1 MKCKFFRLIY
11 PKSVEDAQSGS
22 YTVALYVPCETVL
35 DGQGNKLNSIT
46 VVGYYLP
53 IMERMKVDM
62 AGRWKKDAKYGL
74 QFMMESYEEII
85 EPGKNGIVAY
95 LSSGLIRGIS
105 KRLAERIYNTF
116 GDETLTV
123 LDNDPDRIREVPGIS
138 SKRCDQLRD
147 SYLETR
153 SARRIIT
160 MLAPLDINA
169 GQAVRLQK
177 ELGIRAEEL
186 LKERPYEVF
195 EQGLLSFDAADR
207 LAERQ
212 SIPRTAPERVAA
224 GLLHTLEVAE
234 QKGHLCLHKERFIQ
248 QTVELL
254 HTPGLSR
261 MTVANE
267 AFGMLKADRL
277 ALYQNHVYRP
287 VMVKAENGTAQCIRE
302 MLQRNSLPYIGDL
315 DDEIDQQQEELGFI
329 LAEEQ
334 RQAVKTALASPLCII
349 SGGPGTGK
357 TSIQRVFLNIYRKA
371 FPDAD
376 IVCCAPTG
384 RAARRLEQSTGLPA
398 CTVHKALNLTAGEAN
413 TLTLPEPVDAD
424 LVLVD
429 EVSMLDMAMTWYL
442 FHSLPPMCRLV
453 LVGDAD
459 QLPSVGPGAVLSEML
474 RCGRIPMV
482 MLDKVF
488 RQSEGSMI
496 AENAQRIRHGNA
508 SLQFDGDFQ
517 FWSSADIQQS
527 AQWLERLYMQEV
539 AQYGVDNVALL
550 TPFRTKTETGVRS
563 MNERLRALVNPPD
576 VNKPEIALG
585 QRIFRLGDKVMQTKN
600 QEEVSNGDIGY
611 IRKIERDEDGFIVEV
626 DFHDNRIV
634 SYEDSES
641 LSQLDLAYATTIHKS
656 QGGQYDSVLLSIQN
670 CHGRMLKRPLVY
682 TGLTRAKRKVQIV
695 GDWQAVI
702 RAIQTTDTERRNT
715 MLAVRITEAAKS

>member
-11 PKSVEDAQSGS
+11 PKSIEDAQNGG

-35 DGQGNKLNSIT
+35 DGQGNKLSSIT
-46 VVGYYLP
+46 VVGHYLP

-62 AGRWKKDAKYGL
+62 TGRWKKDAKYGL
-74 QFMMESYEEII
+74 QFMMESYEDII
-85 EPGKNGIVAY
+85 EPGKKGIVTY
-95 LSSGLIRGIS
+95 LASGLIRGIG
-105 KRLAERIYNTF
+105 KKLAERIYNTF
-116 GDETLTV
+116 GDDTLEV

-138 SKRCDQLRD
+138 SKRCEQLRD
-147 SYLETR
+147 SYMETR

-160 MLAPLDINA
+160 LLAPLDINA

-177 ELGIRAEEL
+177 DLGIRAEEL

-195 EQGLLSFDAADR
+195 ERGLLSFDAADR

-212 SIPRTAPERVAA
+212 GIPRTAPERVAA

-234 QKGHLCLHKERFIQ
+234 QKGHLCLNKEHFVQ
-248 QTVELL
+248 QALELL
-254 HTPGLSR
+254 RTPGLNR
-261 MTVANE
+261 MTVANV
-267 AFGMLKADRL
+267 AFEMLKADRL
-277 ALYQNHVYRP
+277 ALYQSHVYRP
-287 VMVKAENGTAQCIRE
+287 VMAKAEDGVAQCVRE
-302 MLQRNSLPYIGDL
+302 MLQRSSLPYIGDL
-315 DDEIDQQQEELGFI
+315 DDEIDQQQEELGFT

-334 RQAVKTALASPLCII
+334 RQAVKTALASPICII

-376 IVCCAPTG
+376 IICCAPTG
-384 RAARRLEQSTGLPA
+384 RAARRLEQSSGLPA
-398 CTVHKALNLTAGEAN
+398 CTVHKALNLTAGDTNILAM
-413 TLTLPEPVDAD
+413 PEQVDAD

-429 EVSMLDMAMTWYL
+429 EISMLDMAMTWYL
-442 FHSLPPMCRLV
+442 FHALPPMCRLV

-459 QLPSVGPGAVLSEML
+459 QLPSVGPGAVLSELL

-496 AENAQRIRHGNA
+496 AENARHIRHGDTD
-508 SLQFDGDFQ
+508 LQFDGDFQ
-517 FWSSADIQQS
+517 FLGSADIQQS
-527 AQWLERLYMQEV
+527 AEWLERLYMQEV
-539 AQYGVDNVALL
+539 RRYGVDNVALL
-550 TPFRTKTETGVRS
+550 TPFRAKTETGVRS
-563 MNERLRALVNPPD
+563 MNERLRALVNPPGA
-576 VNKPEIALG
+576 NKPELSLG

-600 QEEVSNGDIGY
+600 REEVSNGDIGY
-611 IRKIERDEDGFIVEV
+611 IRKIERDDDGFLVEV
-626 DFHDNRIV
+626 DFHDDRIV
-634 SYEDSES
+634 AYEDNES
-641 LSQLDLAYATTIHKS
+641 LSHLDLAYATTIHKS

-682 TGLTRAKRKVQIV
+682 TGLTRARCKAQIV

-715 MLAVRITEAAKS
+715 LLAARIIQTAT

>member
-11 PKSVEDAQSGS
+11 PKSIEDAQNGG

-35 DGQGNKLNSIT
+35 DGQGNKLSSIT
-46 VVGYYLP
+46 VVGHYLP

-62 AGRWKKDAKYGL
+62 TGRWKKDAKYGL
-74 QFMMESYEEII
+74 QFMMESYEDII
-85 EPGKNGIVAY
+85 EPGKKGIVTY
-95 LSSGLIRGIS
+95 LASGLIRGIG
-105 KRLAERIYNTF
+105 KKLAERIYNTF
-116 GDETLTV
+116 GDDTLEV

-138 SKRCDQLRD
+138 SKRCEQLRD
-147 SYLETR
+147 SYMETR

-160 MLAPLDINA
+160 LLAPLDINA

-177 ELGIRAEEL
+177 DLGIRAEEL

-195 EQGLLSFDAADR
+195 ERGLLSFDAADR

-212 SIPRTAPERVAA
+212 GIPKTAPERVAA

-234 QKGHLCLHKERFIQ
+234 QKGHLCLNKEHFVQ
-248 QTVELL
+248 QALELL
-254 HTPGLSR
+254 RTPGLNR
-261 MTVANE
+261 MTVANV
-267 AFGMLKADRL
+267 AFEMLKADRL
-277 ALYQNHVYRP
+277 ALYQSHVYRP
-287 VMVKAENGTAQCIRE
+287 VMAKAEDGVARCVRE
-302 MLQRNSLPYIGDL
+302 MLQRSSLPYIGDL
-315 DDEIDQQQEELGFI
+315 DDEIDQQQEELGFT

-334 RQAVKTALASPLCII
+334 RQAVKTALASPICII

-357 TSIQRVFLNIYRKA
+357 TSIQRVFLNIYQKA

-376 IVCCAPTG
+376 IICCAPTG
-384 RAARRLEQSTGLPA
+384 RAARRLEQSSGLPA
-398 CTVHKALNLTAGEAN
+398 CTVHKALNLTAGDTNILAM
-413 TLTLPEPVDAD
+413 PEQVDAD

-429 EVSMLDMAMTWYL
+429 EISMLDMAMTWYL
-442 FHSLPPMCRLV
+442 FHALPPMCRLV

-459 QLPSVGPGAVLSEML
+459 QLPSVGPGAVLSELL

-496 AENAQRIRHGNA
+496 AENARHIRHGDTD
-508 SLQFDGDFQ
+508 LQFDGDFQ
-517 FWSSADIQQS
+517 FWGSADIQQS
-527 AQWLERLYMQEV
+527 AEWLERLYMQEV
-539 AQYGVDNVALL
+539 RRYGVDNVALL
-550 TPFRTKTETGVRS
+550 TPFRAKTETGVRS
-563 MNERLRALVNPPD
+563 MNERLRTLVNPPGA
-576 VNKPEIALG
+576 NKPELSLG

-600 QEEVSNGDIGY
+600 REEVSNGDIGY
-611 IRKIERDEDGFIVEV
+611 IRKVERDDDGFLVEV
-626 DFHDNRIV
+626 DFHDDRIV
-634 SYEDSES
+634 AYEDNES
-641 LSQLDLAYATTIHKS
+641 LSHLDLAYATTIHKS

-682 TGLTRAKRKVQIV
+682 TGLTRARCRAQIV

-715 MLAVRITEAAKS
+715 LLAARIIQTAT

>member
-429 EVSMLDMAMTWYL
+429 EVSMLDMVMTWYL

-634 SYEDSES
+634 SYEDSGS

>member
-11 PKSVEDAQSGS
+11 PKSVEEAQSGS

-85 EPGKNGIVAY
+85 EPGKNGIVDY
-95 LSSGLIRGIS
+95 LSSGLIRGIG

-116 GDETLTV
+116 GDDTITV
-123 LDNDPDRIREVPGIS
+123 LDNDPDRIREVPGIN
-138 SKRCDQLRD
+138 SKRCEQLRD

-153 SARRIIT
+153 SARRIIV

-195 EQGLLSFDAADR
+195 ERGLLSFEAADR

-224 GLLHTLEVAE
+224 GLLHTLEIAE

-248 QTVELL
+248 QTIELL
-254 HTPGLSR
+254 RTPGLNR

-277 ALYQNHVYRP
+277 ALYQSHVYRP

-302 MLQRNSLPYIGDL
+302 MLQRSSLPYIGDL
-315 DDEIDQQQEELGFI
+315 DDEIDQQQVELGFI

-334 RQAVKTALASPLCII
+334 RQAVKTALVSPLCII

-398 CTVHKALNLTAGEAN
+398 YTVHKALNLTAGETN

-429 EVSMLDMAMTWYL
+429 EVSMLDMSMTWYL
-442 FHSLPPMCRLV
+442 FHALPPMCRLV

-496 AENAQRIRHGNA
+496 AENAQRIRHGDT

-527 AQWLERLYMQEV
+527 AEWLEQLYMQEV
-539 AQYGVDNVALL
+539 SRYGVDNVALL
-550 TPFRTKTETGVRS
+550 TPFRAKTETGVRS
-563 MNERLRALVNPPD
+563 MNERLRALVNPPS
-576 VNKPEIALG
+576 VNKPQIALG

-600 QEEVSNGDIGY
+600 REEVSNGDIGY
-611 IRKIERDEDGFIVEV
+611 IRKIERDEDGFQVEV
-626 DFHDNRIV
+626 DFHDDRIV
-634 SYEDSES
+634 SYEDNES
-641 LSQLDLAYATTIHKS
+641 LSHLDLAYATTIHKS

-715 MLAVRITEAAKS
+715 MLAARITETSKS

>member
-11 PKSVEDAQSGS
+11 PKSAEDAQSGS

-35 DGQGNKLNSIT
+35 DGQGNKLSSIT

-53 IMERMKVDM
+53 IMERMQVDM
-62 AGRWKKDAKYGL
+62 SGRWKKDAKYGL

-85 EPGKNGIVAY
+85 EPGKKGIVSY
-95 LSSGLIRGIS
+95 LSSGLIRGIG

-116 GDETLTV
+116 GDDTLTI
-123 LDNDPDRIREVPGIS
+123 LDNDPDRIREVPGINS
-138 SKRCDQLRD
+138 RRSEQLRD

-160 MLAPLDINA
+160 MLAPLDISA

-177 ELGIRAEEL
+177 ELGSRAEEL
-186 LKERPYEVF
+186 LKEHPYEVF
-195 EQGLLSFDAADR
+195 ERGLLSFDAADR
-207 LAERQ
+207 LAEHRG
-212 SIPRTAPERVAA
+212 IPRTAPERVAA
-224 GLLHTLEVAE
+224 GLLHTLETVE
-234 QKGHLCLHKERFIQ
+234 QRGHLCLHKERFIQ
-248 QTVELL
+248 QAVELL
-254 HTPGLSR
+254 RTPGLNR

-267 AFGMLKADRL
+267 AFEMLKANRL
-277 ALYQNHVYRP
+277 ALYQNYVYRP
-287 VMVKAENGTAQCIRE
+287 VMAKAEDGVAQCVRE

-315 DDEIDQQQEELGFI
+315 DDEIDQQQKELGFI

-334 RQAVKTALASPLCII
+334 RQAVKTALASPICII

-357 TSIQRVFLNIYRKA
+357 TSIQRIFLNIYRKA
-371 FPDAD
+371 FPNAD
-376 IVCCAPTG
+376 IICCAPTG

-398 CTVHKALNLTAGEAN
+398 CTVHKALNLTAGETN
-413 TLTLPEPVDAD
+413 TLTIPEQVDAD

-442 FHSLPPMCRLV
+442 FHALPPMCRLV

-488 RQSEGSMI
+488 RQSEGSLI
-496 AENAQRIRHGNA
+496 AENAQRIRHGDTNI
-508 SLQFDGDFQ
+508 QFDGDFQ

-527 AQWLERLYMQEV
+527 AQWLEKLYMQEV
-539 AQYGVDNVALL
+539 DRYGVDNVALL
-550 TPFRTKTETGVRS
+550 TPFRAKTETGVRS
-563 MNERLRALVNPPD
+563 MNERLRALVNPPG
-576 VNKPEIALG
+576 VNKPELFLG
-585 QRIFRLGDKVMQTKN
+585 QRVFRLGDKVMQTRN
-600 QEEVSNGDIGY
+600 REEVSNGDIGY
-611 IRKIERDEDGFIVEV
+611 IRKIERDNDGFLVEV
-626 DFHDNRIV
+626 DFHDDRIV
-634 SYEDSES
+634 SYEDNES
-641 LSQLDLAYATTIHKS
+641 LSHLDLAYATTIHKS

-682 TGLTRAKRKVQIV
+682 TGLTRAKRRAQIV

-715 MLAVRITEAAKS
+715 LLSARITQTET

>member
-11 PKSVEDAQSGS
+11 PKNVEDAKSGS

-35 DGQGNKLNSIT
+35 DSQGNKLSSIT

-62 AGRWKKDAKYGL
+62 TGRWKKDAKYGL
-74 QFMMESYEEII
+74 QFMMESYEDII
-85 EPGKNGIVAY
+85 EPGKKGIVTY
-95 LSSGLIRGIS
+95 LASGLIRGIG
-105 KRLAERIYNTF
+105 KKLAERIYNTF
-116 GDETLTV
+116 GDDTLEV

-138 SKRCDQLRD
+138 SKCFEQLRD
-147 SYLETR
+147 SYMETR

-160 MLAPLDINA
+160 LLAPLDINA

-177 ELGIRAEEL
+177 DLGIRAEEL

-195 EQGLLSFDAADR
+195 ERGLLSFDAADR

-212 SIPRTAPERVAA
+212 GIPKTAPERVAA

-234 QKGHLCLHKERFIQ
+234 QKGHLCLNKEHFVQ
-248 QTVELL
+248 QALELL
-254 HTPGLSR
+254 RTPGLNR
-261 MTVANE
+261 MTVANV
-267 AFGMLKADRL
+267 AFEMLKADRL
-277 ALYQNHVYRP
+277 ALYQSHVYRP
-287 VMVKAENGTAQCIRE
+287 VMAKAEDGVAQCVRE
-302 MLQRNSLPYIGDL
+302 MLQRSSLPYIGDL
-315 DDEIDQQQEELGFI
+315 DDEIDQQQEELGFT

-334 RQAVKTALASPLCII
+334 RQAVKTALASPICII

-376 IVCCAPTG
+376 IICCAPTG
-384 RAARRLEQSTGLPA
+384 RAARRLEQSSGLPA
-398 CTVHKALNLTAGEAN
+398 CTVHKALNLTAGDTN
-413 TLTLPEPVDAD
+413 TLTMPEQVDAD

-429 EVSMLDMAMTWYL
+429 EISMLDMAMTWYL
-442 FHSLPPMCRLV
+442 FHALPPMCRLV

-474 RCGRIPMV
+474 RCDRIPWV
-482 MLDKVF
+482 YLDKVF

-496 AENAQRIRHGNA
+496 AENAQRIRHGDVN
-508 SLQFDGDFQ
+508 LQFDEDFQ
-517 FWSSADIQQS
+517 FWSSSNIQQS

-539 AQYGVDNVALL
+539 GRYGVDNVALL
-550 TPFRTKTETGVRS
+550 TPFRAKTETGVRS
-563 MNERLRALVNPPD
+563 MNERLRALVNPPGA
-576 VNKPEIALG
+576 NKPEVSCG
-585 QRIFRLGDKVMQTKN
+585 QCIFRLGDKVMQTKN
-600 QEEVSNGDIGY
+600 REEVSNGDIGY
-611 IRKIERDEDGFIVEV
+611 IRKIERDGDNFLVEV
-626 DFHDNRIV
+626 DFHDDRIV
-634 SYEDSES
+634 AYEDKES
-641 LSQLDLAYATTIHKS
+641 LSHLDLAYATTIHKS

-682 TGLTRAKRKVQIV
+682 TGLTRAKRRAQIV

-715 MLAVRITEAAKS
+715 MLAARITQTET

>member
-11 PKSVEDAQSGS
+11 PKSIGDAQSGS
-22 YTVALYVPCETVL
+22 YTVALYMPCETVL
-35 DGQGNKLNSIT
+35 DAQGNKLSSIT

-53 IMERMKVDM
+53 TMERMKVDM
-62 AGRWKKDAKYGL
+62 TGRWKKDAKYGL

-85 EPGKNGIVAY
+85 DPGKNGIVAY
-95 LSSGLIRGIS
+95 LSSGLIRGIG

-116 GDETLTV
+116 GDNTLAI
-123 LDNDPDRIREVPGIS
+123 LDNDPDRIQEVPGIS
-138 SKRCDQLRD
+138 GKHSAQLRD
-147 SYLETR
+147 SYLEAR

-160 MLAPLDINA
+160 LLAPLDINA
-169 GQAVRLQK
+169 GQAIRLQK

-186 LKERPYEVF
+186 LKEHPYEVF
-195 EQGLLSFDAADR
+195 ERGLLSFDAADR

-212 SIPRTAPERVAA
+212 GIPRTAPERVAA
-224 GLLHTLEVAE
+224 GLLHTLELAE
-234 QKGHLCLHKERFIQ
+234 QKGHLCLHKERFVRQ
-248 QTVELL
+248 AVELL
-254 HTPGLSR
+254 RTPGLDR
-261 MTVANE
+261 MAVANV
-267 AFGMLKADRL
+267 AFEMLKAERL
-277 ALYQNHVYRP
+277 ALYQGHVYRP
-287 VMVKAENGTAQCIRE
+287 VMAKAEDGVAQCVRE
-302 MLQRNSLPYIGDL
+302 MLQRSSLPYIGDL
-315 DDEIDQQQEELGFI
+315 DDEIDRQQEKLGFT

-334 RQAVKTALASPLCII
+334 RRAVKTALASPICII

-376 IVCCAPTG
+376 ITCCAPTG
-384 RAARRLEQSTGLPA
+384 RAARRLEQSTGIPA
-398 CTVHKALNLTAGEAN
+398 CTVHKALNLTAGETN
-413 TLTLPEPVDAD
+413 TLTMPEQLDAD

-442 FHSLPPMCRLV
+442 FHALPPMCRLV

-459 QLPSVGPGAVLSEML
+459 QLSSVGPGAVLSEML

-496 AENAQRIRHGNA
+496 AENARRIRHGDA
-508 SLQFDGDFQ
+508 DLQINDDFR
-517 FWSSADIQQS
+517 FWASADIQQS
-527 AQWLERLYMQEV
+527 AEWLERLYMQEV
-539 AQYGVDNVALL
+539 ARYGVDNVVLL

-563 MNERLRALVNPPD
+563 MNERLRARVNPPD
-576 VNKPEIALG
+576 ATKPELSLG

-600 QEEVSNGDIGY
+600 REEVSNGDIGY
-611 IRKIERDEDGFIVEV
+611 IRKIERDEDGFLVEV
-626 DFHDNRIV
+626 DFHDGRVV

-641 LSQLDLAYATTIHKS
+641 LSHLDLAYATTIHKS

-670 CHGRMLKRPLVY
+670 LHGRMLKRPLVY
-682 TGLTRAKRKVQIV
+682 TGLTRAMCRAQIV

-702 RAIQTTDTERRNT
+702 RAILTTDTERRNT
-715 MLAVRITEAAKS
+715 LLAARITQTASS

>member
-1 MKCKFFRLIY
+1 
-11 PKSVEDAQSGS
+11 
-22 YTVALYVPCETVL
+22 
-35 DGQGNKLNSIT
+35 
-46 VVGYYLP
+46 
-53 IMERMKVDM
+53 
-62 AGRWKKDAKYGL
+62 
-74 QFMMESYEEII
+74 
-85 EPGKNGIVAY
+85 
-95 LSSGLIRGIS
+95 
-105 KRLAERIYNTF
+105 
-116 GDETLTV
+116 
-123 LDNDPDRIREVPGIS
+123 
-138 SKRCDQLRD
+138 
-147 SYLETR
+147 
-153 SARRIIT
+153 
-160 MLAPLDINA
+160 MLAPLDVNA
-169 GQAVRLQK
+169 GQAVRMQK

-195 EQGLLSFDAADR
+195 EQGLLSFEVADR

-212 SIPRTAPERVAA
+212 GIPRTAPERVAA

-234 QKGHLCLHKERFIQ
+234 QKGHLCLHKEYFVRQ
-248 QTVELL
+248 AVELL
-254 HTPGLSR
+254 RTPGLNR
-261 MTVANE
+261 IAVANE
-267 AFGMLKADRL
+267 AFEMLKADRL
-277 ALYQNHVYRP
+277 ALYQSHVYRP
-287 VMVKAENGTAQCIRE
+287 VMVEAENGTAQCVRE
-302 MLQRNSLPYIGDL
+302 MLQRGSLPYIGDL
-315 DDEIDQQQEELGFI
+315 DDEIDQQQEELGFV
-329 LAEEQ
+329 LAAEQ

-376 IVCCAPTG
+376 IICCAPTG

-398 CTVHKALNLTAGEAN
+398 CTVHKALNLTAGETN
-413 TLTLPEPVDAD
+413 TLTMPEPVDAD

-442 FHSLPPMCRLV
+442 FHALPPMCRLV

-459 QLPSVGPGAVLSEML
+459 QLPSVGPGAVLSELL

-496 AENAQRIRHGNA
+496 AENAQRIRHGDT

-550 TPFRTKTETGVRS
+550 TPFRAKTETGVRS
-563 MNERLRALVNPPD
+563 MNERLRALVNPPGL
-576 VNKPEIALG
+576 NKPELALA

-600 QEEVSNGDIGY
+600 REEVSNGDIGY
-611 IRKIERDEDGFIVEV
+611 IRKIERDGDSFLVEV
-626 DFHDNRIV
+626 DFHDDRIV
-634 SYEDSES
+634 SYEDKES
-641 LSQLDLAYATTIHKS
+641 LSHLDLAYATTIHKS

-682 TGLTRAKRKVQIV
+682 TGLTRARRRAQIV

-715 MLAVRITEAAKS
+715 MLAARITETAKS

>member
-11 PKSVEDAQSGS
+11 PKSIEDAQNGG

-35 DGQGNKLNSIT
+35 DGQGNKLSSIT
-46 VVGYYLP
+46 VVGHYLP

-62 AGRWKKDAKYGL
+62 TGRWKKDAKYGL
-74 QFMMESYEEII
+74 QFMMESYEDII
-85 EPGKNGIVAY
+85 EPGKKGIVTY
-95 LSSGLIRGIS
+95 LASGLIRGIG
-105 KRLAERIYNTF
+105 KKLAERIYNTF
-116 GDETLTV
+116 GDDTLEV

-138 SKRCDQLRD
+138 SKRCEQLRD
-147 SYLETR
+147 SYMETR

-160 MLAPLDINA
+160 LLAPLDINA

-177 ELGIRAEEL
+177 DLGIRAEEL

-195 EQGLLSFDAADR
+195 ERGLLSFDAADR

-212 SIPRTAPERVAA
+212 GIPRTAPERVAA

-234 QKGHLCLHKERFIQ
+234 QKGHLCLNKEHFVQ
-248 QTVELL
+248 QALELL
-254 HTPGLSR
+254 RTPGLNR
-261 MTVANE
+261 MTVANV
-267 AFGMLKADRL
+267 AFEMLKADRL
-277 ALYQNHVYRP
+277 ALYQSHVYRP
-287 VMVKAENGTAQCIRE
+287 VMAKAEDGVARCVRE
-302 MLQRNSLPYIGDL
+302 MLQRSSLPYIGDL
-315 DDEIDQQQEELGFI
+315 DDEIDQQQEELGFT

-334 RQAVKTALASPLCII
+334 RQAVKTALASPICII

-376 IVCCAPTG
+376 IICCAPTG
-384 RAARRLEQSTGLPA
+384 RAARRLEQSSGLPA
-398 CTVHKALNLTAGEAN
+398 CTVHKALNLTAGDTNILAM
-413 TLTLPEPVDAD
+413 PEQVDAD

-429 EVSMLDMAMTWYL
+429 EISMLDMAMTWYL
-442 FHSLPPMCRLV
+442 FHALPPMCRLV

-459 QLPSVGPGAVLSEML
+459 QLPSVGPGAVLSELL

-496 AENAQRIRHGNA
+496 AENARHIRHGDTD
-508 SLQFDGDFQ
+508 LQFDGDFQ
-517 FWSSADIQQS
+517 FWGSADIQQS
-527 AQWLERLYMQEV
+527 AEWLERLYMQEV
-539 AQYGVDNVALL
+539 RRYGVDNVALL
-550 TPFRTKTETGVRS
+550 TPFRAKTETGVRS
-563 MNERLRALVNPPD
+563 MNERLRALVNPPGA
-576 VNKPEIALG
+576 NKPELSLG

-600 QEEVSNGDIGY
+600 REEVSNGDIGY
-611 IRKIERDEDGFIVEV
+611 IRKIERDDDGFLVEV
-626 DFHDNRIV
+626 DFHDDRIV
-634 SYEDSES
+634 AYEDNES
-641 LSQLDLAYATTIHKS
+641 LSHLDLAYATTIHKS

-682 TGLTRAKRKVQIV
+682 TGLTRARCRAQIV

-715 MLAVRITEAAKS
+715 LLAARIIQTAT

>member
-11 PKSVEDAQSGS
+11 PKSAEDAQSGS

-35 DGQGNKLNSIT
+35 DGQGNKLSSIT

-53 IMERMKVDM
+53 IMERMQVDM
-62 AGRWKKDAKYGL
+62 SGRWKKDAKYGL

-85 EPGKNGIVAY
+85 EPGKKGIVSY
-95 LSSGLIRGIS
+95 LSSGLIRGID

-116 GDETLTV
+116 GDDTLTI
-123 LDNDPDRIREVPGIS
+123 LDNDPDRIREVPGINS
-138 SKRCDQLRD
+138 RRSEQLRD

-160 MLAPLDINA
+160 MLAPLDISA

-177 ELGIRAEEL
+177 ELGSRAEEL

-195 EQGLLSFDAADR
+195 ERGLLSFDAADR
-207 LAERQ
+207 LAEHRG
-212 SIPRTAPERVAA
+212 IPRTAPERVAA
-224 GLLHTLEVAE
+224 GLLHTLETVE
-234 QKGHLCLHKERFIQ
+234 QRGHLCLHKERFIQ
-248 QTVELL
+248 QAVELL
-254 HTPGLSR
+254 RTPGLNR

-267 AFGMLKADRL
+267 AFEMLKANRL
-277 ALYQNHVYRP
+277 ALYQNYVYRP
-287 VMVKAENGTAQCIRE
+287 VMAKAEDGVAQCVRE

-315 DDEIDQQQEELGFI
+315 DDEIDQQQKELGFI

-334 RQAVKTALASPLCII
+334 RQAVKTALASPICII

-357 TSIQRVFLNIYRKA
+357 TSIQRIFLNIYRKA
-371 FPDAD
+371 FPNAD
-376 IVCCAPTG
+376 IICCAPTG

-398 CTVHKALNLTAGEAN
+398 CTVHKALNLTAGETN
-413 TLTLPEPVDAD
+413 TLTIPEQVDAD

-442 FHSLPPMCRLV
+442 FHALPPMCRLV

-488 RQSEGSMI
+488 RQSEGSLI
-496 AENAQRIRHGNA
+496 AENAQRIRHGDT
-508 SLQFDGDFQ
+508 SIQFDGDFQ

-527 AQWLERLYMQEV
+527 AQWLEKLYMQEV
-539 AQYGVDNVALL
+539 DRYGVDNVALL
-550 TPFRTKTETGVRS
+550 TPFRAKTETGVRS
-563 MNERLRALVNPPD
+563 MNERLRALVNPPG
-576 VNKPEIALG
+576 VNKPELFLG
-585 QRIFRLGDKVMQTKN
+585 QRVFRLGDKVMQTRN
-600 QEEVSNGDIGY
+600 REEVSNGDIGY
-611 IRKIERDEDGFIVEV
+611 IRKIERDNDGFLVEV
-626 DFHDNRIV
+626 DFHDDRIV
-634 SYEDSES
+634 SYEDNES
-641 LSQLDLAYATTIHKS
+641 LSHLDLAYATTIHKS

-682 TGLTRAKRKVQIV
+682 TGLTRAKRRAQIV

-715 MLAVRITEAAKS
+715 LLSARITQTET

>member
-11 PKSVEDAQSGS
+11 PKSVEDAQNGS

-35 DGQGNKLNSIT
+35 DGQGNKLSSIT
-46 VVGYYLP
+46 VVGHYLP

-62 AGRWKKDAKYGL
+62 TGRWKKDAKYGL
-74 QFMMESYEEII
+74 QFMMESYEDII
-85 EPGKNGIVAY
+85 EPGKKGIVPY
-95 LSSGLIRGIS
+95 LASGLIRGIG
-105 KRLAERIYNTF
+105 KKLAERIYNTF
-116 GDETLTV
+116 GDDTLEV

-138 SKRCDQLRD
+138 SKRCEQLRD
-147 SYLETR
+147 SYMETR

-160 MLAPLDINA
+160 LLAPLDINA

-177 ELGIRAEEL
+177 DLGIRAEEL

-195 EQGLLSFDAADR
+195 ERGLLSFDAADR

-212 SIPRTAPERVAA
+212 GIPRTAPERVAA

-234 QKGHLCLHKERFIQ
+234 QKGHLCLNKEHFVQ
-248 QTVELL
+248 QALELL
-254 HTPGLSR
+254 RTPGLNR
-261 MTVANE
+261 MTVANV
-267 AFGMLKADRL
+267 AFEMLKADRL
-277 ALYQNHVYRP
+277 ALYQSHVYRP
-287 VMVKAENGTAQCIRE
+287 VMAKAEDGVAQCVRE
-302 MLQRNSLPYIGDL
+302 MLQRSSLPYIGDL
-315 DDEIDQQQEELGFI
+315 DDEIDQQQEELGFT

-334 RQAVKTALASPLCII
+334 RQAVKTALASPICII

-357 TSIQRVFLNIYRKA
+357 TSIQRVFLNIYQKA

-376 IVCCAPTG
+376 IICCAPTG
-384 RAARRLEQSTGLPA
+384 RAARRLEQSSGLPA
-398 CTVHKALNLTAGEAN
+398 CTVHKALNLTAGDTN
-413 TLTLPEPVDAD
+413 TLAMPEQVDAD

-429 EVSMLDMAMTWYL
+429 EISMLDMAMTWYL
-442 FHSLPPMCRLV
+442 FHALPPMCRLV

-459 QLPSVGPGAVLSEML
+459 QLPSVGPGAVLSELL

-496 AENAQRIRHGNA
+496 AENARHIRHGDTD
-508 SLQFDGDFQ
+508 LQFDGDFQ
-517 FWSSADIQQS
+517 FWGSADIQQS
-527 AQWLERLYMQEV
+527 AEWLERLYMQEV
-539 AQYGVDNVALL
+539 RRYGVDNVALL
-550 TPFRTKTETGVRS
+550 TPFRAKTETGVRS
-563 MNERLRALVNPPD
+563 MNERLRTLVNPPGA
-576 VNKPEIALG
+576 NKPELSLG

-600 QEEVSNGDIGY
+600 REEVSNGDIGY
-611 IRKIERDEDGFIVEV
+611 IRKIERDDDGFLVEV
-626 DFHDNRIV
+626 DFHDDRIV
-634 SYEDSES
+634 AYEDNES
-641 LSQLDLAYATTIHKS
+641 LSHLDLAYATTIHKS

-682 TGLTRAKRKVQIV
+682 TGLTRARCRAQIV

-715 MLAVRITEAAKS
+715 LLAARIIQTAT

>member
-74 QFMMESYEEII
+74 QFMMEFYEEII

-277 ALYQNHVYRP
+277 ALYQNHVCRP

>member
-11 PKSVEDAQSGS
+11 PKSVEDAQNGS

-85 EPGKNGIVAY
+85 EPGRDGIVGY
-95 LSSGLIRGIS
+95 LSSGLIRGIG

-116 GDETLTV
+116 GDDTITV
-123 LDNDPDRIREVPGIS
+123 LDNDPDRIREVPGIN
-138 SKRCDQLRD
+138 SKSCEQLRD

-153 SARRIIT
+153 SARRIIV

-169 GQAVRLQK
+169 GQAVRMQK

-195 EQGLLSFDAADR
+195 ERGLLSFEAADR

-224 GLLHTLEVAE
+224 GLLHTLEIAE

-248 QTVELL
+248 QTIELL
-254 HTPGLSR
+254 RTPGLNR

-277 ALYQNHVYRP
+277 ALYQSHVYRP
-287 VMVKAENGTAQCIRE
+287 VMVKAENGTAQCIRD
-302 MLQRNSLPYIGDL
+302 MLQRSSLPYIGDL
-315 DDEIDQQQEELGFI
+315 DDEIDQQQVELGFI

-334 RQAVKTALASPLCII
+334 RQAVKTALVSPLCII

-398 CTVHKALNLTAGEAN
+398 YTVHKALNLTAGETN

-442 FHSLPPMCRLV
+442 FHALPPMCRLV

-496 AENAQRIRHGNA
+496 AENAQRIRHGDT

-517 FWSSADIQQS
+517 FWSSANIQQS
-527 AQWLERLYMQEV
+527 AEWLERLYMQEV
-539 AQYGVDNVALL
+539 SRYGVDNVALL
-550 TPFRTKTETGVRS
+550 TPFRAKTETGVRS
-563 MNERLRALVNPPD
+563 MNERLRALVNPPG
-576 VNKPEIALG
+576 VNKPQIALG

-600 QEEVSNGDIGY
+600 REEVSNGDIGY
-611 IRKIERDEDGFIVEV
+611 IRKIERDEDGFQVEV
-626 DFHDNRIV
+626 DFHDDRIV
-634 SYEDSES
+634 SYEDNES
-641 LSQLDLAYATTIHKS
+641 LSHLDLAYATTIHKS

-682 TGLTRAKRKVQIV
+682 TGLTRAKRKAQIV

-715 MLAVRITEAAKS
+715 MLAARITETVKS

>member
-116 GDETLTV
+116 GDDTLTV

-177 ELGIRAEEL
+177 ELGIKAEEL

>member
-11 PKSVEDAQSGS
+11 PKNAEDAKSGS

-35 DGQGNKLNSIT
+35 DSQGNKLSSIT

-62 AGRWKKDAKYGL
+62 TGRWKKDAKYGL
-74 QFMMESYEEII
+74 QFMMESYEDII
-85 EPGKNGIVAY
+85 EPGKKGIVTY
-95 LSSGLIRGIS
+95 LASGLIRGIG
-105 KRLAERIYNTF
+105 KKLAERIYNTF
-116 GDETLTV
+116 GDDTLEV

-138 SKRCDQLRD
+138 SKRCEQLRD
-147 SYLETR
+147 SYMETR

-160 MLAPLDINA
+160 LLAPLDINA

-177 ELGIRAEEL
+177 DLGIRAEEL

-195 EQGLLSFDAADR
+195 ELGLLSFDAADR

-212 SIPRTAPERVAA
+212 GIPKTAPERVAA

-234 QKGHLCLHKERFIQ
+234 QKGHLCLNKEHFVQ
-248 QTVELL
+248 QALELL
-254 HTPGLSR
+254 RTPGLNR
-261 MTVANE
+261 MTVANA
-267 AFGMLKADRL
+267 AFEMLKADRL
-277 ALYQNHVYRP
+277 ALYQSHVYRP
-287 VMVKAENGTAQCIRE
+287 VMAKAEDGVAQCVRE
-302 MLQRNSLPYIGDL
+302 MLQRSSLPYIGDL
-315 DDEIDQQQEELGFI
+315 DDEIDQQQEELGFT

-334 RQAVKTALASPLCII
+334 RQAVKTALASPICII

-376 IVCCAPTG
+376 IICCAPTG
-384 RAARRLEQSTGLPA
+384 RAARRLEQSSGLPA
-398 CTVHKALNLTAGEAN
+398 CTVHKALNLTAGDTN
-413 TLTLPEPVDAD
+413 TLTMPEQVDAD

-429 EVSMLDMAMTWYL
+429 EISMLDMAMTWYL
-442 FHSLPPMCRLV
+442 FHALPPMCRLV

-459 QLPSVGPGAVLSEML
+459 QLPSVGPGAVLSELL

-496 AENAQRIRHGNA
+496 AENARHIRHGDTN
-508 SLQFDGDFQ
+508 LQFDGDFQ
-517 FWSSADIQQS
+517 FWGSADIQQS
-527 AQWLERLYMQEV
+527 AEWLERLYMQEV
-539 AQYGVDNVALL
+539 RRYGVDNVALL
-550 TPFRTKTETGVRS
+550 TPFRAKTETGVRS
-563 MNERLRALVNPPD
+563 MNERLRTLVNPPGA
-576 VNKPEIALG
+576 NKPELSLG
-585 QRIFRLGDKVMQTKN
+585 QRIFRLGDRVMQTKN
-600 QEEVSNGDIGY
+600 REEVSNGDIGY
-611 IRKIERDEDGFIVEV
+611 IRKIERDDDGFLVEV
-626 DFHDNRIV
+626 DFHDDRIV
-634 SYEDSES
+634 AYEDNES
-641 LSQLDLAYATTIHKS
+641 LSHLDLAYATTIHKS

-682 TGLTRAKRKVQIV
+682 TGLTRARCRAQIV

-715 MLAVRITEAAKS
+715 LLAARIIQTAT

>member
-85 EPGKNGIVAY
+85 EPGRDGIVGY
-95 LSSGLIRGIS
+95 LSSGLIRGIG

-116 GDETLTV
+116 GDDTITV
-123 LDNDPDRIREVPGIS
+123 LDNDPDRIREVPGIN
-138 SKRCDQLRD
+138 SKSCEQLRD

-153 SARRIIT
+153 SARRIIV

-195 EQGLLSFDAADR
+195 ERGLLSFEAADR

-224 GLLHTLEVAE
+224 GLLHTLEIAE

-248 QTVELL
+248 QTIELL
-254 HTPGLSR
+254 RTPGLNR

-277 ALYQNHVYRP
+277 ALYQSHVYRP
-287 VMVKAENGTAQCIRE
+287 VMVKAENGTAQCIRD
-302 MLQRNSLPYIGDL
+302 MLQRSSLPYIGDL
-315 DDEIDQQQEELGFI
+315 DDEIDQQQVELGFI

-334 RQAVKTALASPLCII
+334 RQAVKTALVSPLCII

-398 CTVHKALNLTAGEAN
+398 YTVHKALNLTAGETN

-442 FHSLPPMCRLV
+442 FHALPPMCRLV

-496 AENAQRIRHGNA
+496 AENAQRIRHGDT

-517 FWSSADIQQS
+517 FWSSANIQQS
-527 AQWLERLYMQEV
+527 AEWLEQLYMQEV
-539 AQYGVDNVALL
+539 SRYGVDNVALL
-550 TPFRTKTETGVRS
+550 TPFRAKTETGVRS
-563 MNERLRALVNPPD
+563 MNERLRALVNPPS
-576 VNKPEIALG
+576 VNKPQIALG

-600 QEEVSNGDIGY
+600 REEVSNGDIGY
-611 IRKIERDEDGFIVEV
+611 IRKIERDEDGFQVEV
-626 DFHDNRIV
+626 DFHDDRIV
-634 SYEDSES
+634 SYEDNES
-641 LSQLDLAYATTIHKS
+641 LSHLDLAYATTIHKS

-715 MLAVRITEAAKS
+715 MLAARITETVKS

>member
-11 PKSVEDAQSGS
+11 PKSAEDAQSGS

-35 DGQGNKLNSIT
+35 DGQGNKLSSIT

-53 IMERMKVDM
+53 IMERMQVDM
-62 AGRWKKDAKYGL
+62 SGRWKKDAKYGL

-85 EPGKNGIVAY
+85 EPGKKGIVSY
-95 LSSGLIRGIS
+95 LSSGLIRGIG

-116 GDETLTV
+116 GDDTLTI
-123 LDNDPDRIREVPGIS
+123 LDNDPDCIREVPGINS
-138 SKRCDQLRD
+138 RRSEQLRD

-160 MLAPLDINA
+160 MLAPLDISA

-177 ELGIRAEEL
+177 ELGSRAEEL

-195 EQGLLSFDAADR
+195 ERGLLSFDAADR
-207 LAERQ
+207 LAEHRG
-212 SIPRTAPERVAA
+212 IPRTAPERVAA
-224 GLLHTLEVAE
+224 GLLHTLETVE
-234 QKGHLCLHKERFIQ
+234 QRGHLCLHKERFIQ
-248 QTVELL
+248 QAVELL
-254 HTPGLSR
+254 STPGLNR

-267 AFGMLKADRL
+267 AFEMLKANRL
-277 ALYQNHVYRP
+277 ALYQNYVYRP
-287 VMVKAENGTAQCIRE
+287 VMAKAEDGVAQCVRE

-315 DDEIDQQQEELGFI
+315 DDEIDQQQKELGFI

-334 RQAVKTALASPLCII
+334 RQAVKTALASPICII

-357 TSIQRVFLNIYRKA
+357 TSIQRIFLNIYRKA
-371 FPDAD
+371 FPNAD
-376 IVCCAPTG
+376 IICCAPTG

-398 CTVHKALNLTAGEAN
+398 CTVHKALNLTAGETN
-413 TLTLPEPVDAD
+413 TLTIPEQVDAD

-442 FHSLPPMCRLV
+442 FHALPPMCRLV

-488 RQSEGSMI
+488 RQSEGSLI
-496 AENAQRIRHGNA
+496 AENAQRIRHGDT
-508 SLQFDGDFQ
+508 SIQFDGDFQ

-527 AQWLERLYMQEV
+527 AQWLEKLYMQEV
-539 AQYGVDNVALL
+539 DRYGVDNVALL
-550 TPFRTKTETGVRS
+550 TPFRAKTETGVRS
-563 MNERLRALVNPPD
+563 MNERLRALVNPPG
-576 VNKPEIALG
+576 VNKPELFLG
-585 QRIFRLGDKVMQTKN
+585 QRVFRLGDKVMQTRN
-600 QEEVSNGDIGY
+600 REEVSNGDIGY
-611 IRKIERDEDGFIVEV
+611 IRKIERDNDGFLVEV
-626 DFHDNRIV
+626 DFHDDRIV
-634 SYEDSES
+634 SYEDNES
-641 LSQLDLAYATTIHKS
+641 LSHLDLAYATTIHKS

-682 TGLTRAKRKVQIV
+682 TGLTRAKRRAQIV

-715 MLAVRITEAAKS
+715 LLSARITQTET